1 MKKRKLYVAAAL
13 AGLALGLAACG
24 KTVDTPKTSE
34 GAGGGKSESTQTE
47 TAVSQNESGE
57 VVEVNFW
64 SLFTGDDGVTMDAIV
79 KQFNDEHPDIKVTHI
94 AMEATSDLYVKL
106 PMVAGDDNQAP
117 DLAVTH
123 NNYIPYL
130 AEKGA
135 IQPIDPLVEG
145 FDNLTR
151 DHFNSVDMADYD
163 GKRYGVILDFPS
175 AVVYGNKALIE
186 QYYPEMIEDY
196 VVTWD
201 EIYELGDR
209 LAADNVID
217 QIKPLV
223 GSFARNDVLQTFV
236 TQGGTYSEDGKTLAL
251 DKEILKKAQGEWK
264 NLYDKGYFMEEDSD
278 AMGMFAMGESV
289 FVTGGTWNLNMVNTY
304 GLDYIMLPCVQ
315 YDTNNVITY
324 AAAHTFV
331 MPQRNYTDEKK
342 QAVGEFISWFEDH
355 AMLWAEAGSIVAY
368 KEVAESEAFA
378 NLPQA
383 MVDKVDTRHWCPTF
397 LYSSVCD
404 ATISSFGFQS
414 VYGHMKLDEYADA
427 VMSKIEAEIEAQK

>member
-1 MKKRKLYVAAAL
+1 MKRNRLHFIAVMT
-13 AGLALGLAACG
+13 GLVLGLTACG
-24 KTVDTPKTSE
+24 KPSNNQAAAEGQGANDDTVS
-34 GAGGGKSESTQTE
+34 A
-47 TAVSQNESGE
+47 SGSGDI
-57 VVEVNFW
+57 VEVNFW

-79 KQFNDEHPDIKVTHI
+79 NQFNEEHSNIKVTHI
-94 AMEATSDLYVKL
+94 AMAADTDLYVKL

-117 DLAVTH
+117 DLCVIH

-145 FDNLTR
+145 FDNLKKEN
-151 DHFNSVDMADYD
+151 FNSVEMADYD

-196 VVTWD
+196 IVTWD

-209 LAADNVID
+209 LAADGVIG
-217 QIKPLV
+217 QVKPLA

-236 TQGGTYSEDGKTLAL
+236 TQGGTYSQDGKTLAF

-278 AMGMFAMGESV
+278 AMGMFALGETV
-289 FVTGGTWNLNMVNTY
+289 FVTGGTWNLNVVNAY

-315 YDTNNVITY
+315 YDTNDVITY
-324 AAAHTFV
+324 AAAHTFA
-331 MPQRNYTDEKK
+331 MPQKNYTDEKK
-342 QAVGEFISWFEDH
+342 KAVGEFISWFEDNS
-355 AMLWAEAGSIVAY
+355 MLWAEAGSIVAY
-368 KEVAESEAFA
+368 KEVADSEAFA
-378 NLPQA
+378 KLPQA
-383 MVDKVDTRHWCPTF
+383 MVDKADTKHWCPTF

-404 ATISSFGFQS
+404 ATINSFGFQS
-414 VYGHMKLDEYADA
+414 VYGHMTLDEYADA
-427 VMSKIEAEIEAQK
+427 VLSKIEAEIAAQE

>member
-1 MKKRKLYVAAAL
+1 MKRNRLHFIAVMT
-13 AGLALGLAACG
+13 GLVLGLTACG
-24 KTVDTPKTSE
+24 KSSNNQAAAEGQGANDDTVS
-34 GAGGGKSESTQTE
+34 A
-47 TAVSQNESGE
+47 SGSGDI
-57 VVEVNFW
+57 VEVNFW

-79 KQFNDEHPDIKVTHI
+79 NQFNEEHSNIKVTHI
-94 AMEATSDLYVKL
+94 AMAADTDLYVKL

-117 DLAVTH
+117 DLCVIH

-145 FDNLTR
+145 FDNLKKEN
-151 DHFNSVDMADYD
+151 FNSVEMADYD

-196 VVTWD
+196 IVTWD

-209 LAADNVID
+209 LAADGVIG
-217 QIKPLV
+217 QVKPLA

-236 TQGGTYSEDGKTLAL
+236 TQGGTYSQDGKTLAF

-278 AMGMFAMGESV
+278 AMGMFALGETV
-289 FVTGGTWNLNMVNTY
+289 FVTGGTWNLNVVNAY

-315 YDTNNVITY
+315 YDTNDVITY
-324 AAAHTFV
+324 AAAHTFA
-331 MPQRNYTDEKK
+331 MPQKNYTDEKK
-342 QAVGEFISWFEDH
+342 QAVGEFISWFEDNS
-355 AMLWAEAGSIVAY
+355 MLWAEAGSIVAY
-368 KEVAESEAFA
+368 KEVADSEAFA
-378 NLPQA
+378 KLPQA
-383 MVDKVDTRHWCPTF
+383 MVDKADTKHWCPTF

-404 ATISSFGFQS
+404 ATINSFGFQS
-414 VYGHMKLDEYADA
+414 VYGHMTLDEYADA
-427 VMSKIEAEIEAQK
+427 VLSKIEAEIAAQE

>member
-1 MKKRKLYVAAAL
+1 MKRNRLHFIAVMT
-13 AGLALGLAACG
+13 GLVLGLTACG
-24 KTVDTPKTSE
+24 KSSNNQAAAEGQGANDDTVSASD
-34 GAGGGKSESTQTE
+34 
-47 TAVSQNESGE
+47 SGDI
-57 VVEVNFW
+57 VEVNFW

-79 KQFNDEHPDIKVTHI
+79 NQFNEEHSNIKVTHI
-94 AMEATSDLYVKL
+94 AMAADTDLYVKL

-117 DLAVTH
+117 DLCVIH

-145 FDNLTR
+145 FDNLKKEN
-151 DHFNSVDMADYD
+151 FNSVEMADYD

-196 VVTWD
+196 IVTWD

-209 LAADNVID
+209 LAADGVIG
-217 QIKPLV
+217 QVKPLA

-236 TQGGTYSEDGKTLAL
+236 TQGGTYSQDGKTLAF

-278 AMGMFAMGESV
+278 AMGMFALGETV
-289 FVTGGTWNLNMVNTY
+289 FVTGGTWNLNVVNAY

-315 YDTNNVITY
+315 YDTNDVITY
-324 AAAHTFV
+324 AAAHTFA
-331 MPQRNYTDEKK
+331 MPQKNYTDEKK
-342 QAVGEFISWFEDH
+342 QAVGEFISWFEDNS
-355 AMLWAEAGSIVAY
+355 MLWAEAGSIVAY
-368 KEVAESEAFA
+368 KEVADSEAFA
-378 NLPQA
+378 KLPQA
-383 MVDKVDTRHWCPTF
+383 MVDKADTKHWCPTF

-404 ATISSFGFQS
+404 ATINSFGFQS
-414 VYGHMKLDEYADA
+414 VYGHMTLDEYADA
-427 VMSKIEAEIEAQK
+427 VLSKIEAEIAAQE

>member
-1 MKKRKLYVAAAL
+1 MKRNRLHFIAVMT
-13 AGLALGLAACG
+13 GLVLGLTACG
-24 KTVDTPKTSE
+24 KSSNNQAAAEGQGANDDTVS
-34 GAGGGKSESTQTE
+34 A
-47 TAVSQNESGE
+47 SGSGDI
-57 VVEVNFW
+57 VEVNFW

-79 KQFNDEHPDIKVTHI
+79 NQFNEEHSNIKVTHI
-94 AMEATSDLYVKL
+94 AMAADTDLYVKL

-117 DLAVTH
+117 DLCVIH

-145 FDNLTR
+145 FDNLKKEN
-151 DHFNSVDMADYD
+151 FNSVEMADYD

-196 VVTWD
+196 IVTWD

-209 LAADNVID
+209 LAADGVIG
-217 QIKPLV
+217 QVKPLA

-236 TQGGTYSEDGKTLAL
+236 TQGGTYSQDGKTLAF

-278 AMGMFAMGESV
+278 AMGMFALGETV
-289 FVTGGTWNLNMVNTY
+289 FVTGGTWNLNVVNAY
-304 GLDYIMLPCVQ
+304 GLDYIVLPCVQ
-315 YDTNNVITY
+315 YDTNDVITY
-324 AAAHTFV
+324 AAAHTFA
-331 MPQRNYTDEKK
+331 MPQKNYTDEKK
-342 QAVGEFISWFEDH
+342 QAVGEFISWFEDNS
-355 AMLWAEAGSIVAY
+355 MLWAEAGSIVAY
-368 KEVAESEAFA
+368 KEVADSEAFA
-378 NLPQA
+378 KLPQA
-383 MVDKVDTRHWCPTF
+383 MVDKADTKHWCPTF

-404 ATISSFGFQS
+404 ATINSFGFQS
-414 VYGHMKLDEYADA
+414 VYGHMTLDEYADA
-427 VMSKIEAEIEAQK
+427 VLSKIEAEIAAQE

>member
-1 MKKRKLYVAAAL
+1 MKRNRLHFIAVMT
-13 AGLALGLAACG
+13 GLVLGLTACG
-24 KTVDTPKTSE
+24 KPSNNQAAAEGQGANDDTVSASD
-34 GAGGGKSESTQTE
+34 
-47 TAVSQNESGE
+47 SGDI
-57 VVEVNFW
+57 VEVNFW

-79 KQFNDEHPDIKVTHI
+79 NQFNEEHSNIKVTHI
-94 AMEATSDLYVKL
+94 AMAADTDLYVKL

-117 DLAVTH
+117 DLCVIH

-145 FDNLTR
+145 FDNLKKEN
-151 DHFNSVDMADYD
+151 FNSVEMADYD

-196 VVTWD
+196 IVTWD

-209 LAADNVID
+209 LAADGVIG
-217 QIKPLV
+217 QVKPLA

-236 TQGGTYSEDGKTLAL
+236 TQGGTYSQDGKTLAL

-278 AMGMFAMGESV
+278 AMGMFALGETV
-289 FVTGGTWNLNMVNTY
+289 FVTGGTWNLNVVNAY

-315 YDTNNVITY
+315 YDTNDVITY
-324 AAAHTFV
+324 AAAHTFA
-331 MPQRNYTDEKK
+331 MPQKNYTDEKK
-342 QAVGEFISWFEDH
+342 EGCR
-355 AMLWAEAGSIVAY
+355 G
-368 KEVAESEAFA
+368 
-378 NLPQA
+378 
-383 MVDKVDTRHWCPTF
+383 
-397 LYSSVCD
+397 
-404 ATISSFGFQS
+404 
-414 VYGHMKLDEYADA
+414 VYQL
-427 VMSKIEAEIEAQK
+427 V